1 MNQGIWFG
9 FTTTTS
15 RCCRSSCGR
24 RCQTSKSA
32 GECFQMRSLMHIVHA
47 RSVFR
52 VPNSCLNLFGSIT
65 NPTSMCCCCCCF
77 RYLHTPFPS
86 SEVYRILPVRKQL
99 LQGLLAADLIGFQT
113 YDYAR
118 HFLSVC
124 TRVLGLV
131 VSPSTVQYRGRQ
143 TTVGVFP
150 IGIEPK
156 LFTEYV

>member
-1 MNQGIWFG
+1 
-9 FTTTTS
+9 
-15 RCCRSSCGR
+15 
-24 RCQTSKSA
+24 
-32 GECFQMRSLMHIVHA
+32 
-47 RSVFR
+47 
-52 VPNSCLNLFGSIT
+52 
-65 NPTSMCCCCCCF
+65 MCCCCCCF